1 MIPKSKVSIL
11 NSLNDF
17 MREEFLVSFPHL
29 IEKWLTAENQ
39 KKIGHIFGLK
49 QREVIQ
55 GPQRNI
61 SAYLFFCE
69 SKRKEIL
76 DTYPGIK
83 PNKVMILFGECWRQL
98 SEVEKAPFIQKAQED
113 RERYNQYL
121 ESRTKN
127 KKTGKPSTYN
137 LFCTDERRIIREQN
151 PSLSAIEIRKE
162 LGRRWKHV
170 KETNPE
176 LLKKY
181 GFVNTAAPP
190 AAAASTPA
198 TAASTPAAA

>member
-1 MIPKSKVSIL
+1 MIPKSKVSML

-17 MREEFLVSFPHL
+17 MRDEFLLSFPLL
-29 IEKWLTAENQ
+29 IEKWSTTEIQ
-39 KKIGHIFGLK
+39 KKVGHIFGLK

-76 DTYPGIK
+76 DMYPGIK

-98 SEVEKAPFIQKAQED
+98 SEAEKAPFIQKAQED
-113 RERYNQYL
+113 KERYNQYL
-121 ESRTKN
+121 ESRAKN
-127 KKTGKPSTYN
+127 KKSGKPSIYN
-137 LFCTDERRIIREQN
+137 LFCTDERKIIREEN
-151 PSLSAIEIRKE
+151 PALTSIEIRKE
-162 LGRRWKHV
+162 LCRRWKHV
-170 KETNPE
+170 KETNPD

-181 GFVNTAAPP
+181 GFVTPP
-190 AAAASTPA
+190 KS
-198 TAASTPAAA
+198 